1 MARKNSKQRF
11 EVVHPNCAGIDIGS
25 REHWV
30 AVGSSQDGNVRSFPT
45 FTDDLIKLAD
55 WLAGLKIN
63 VVAME
68 ATGVYWIPLFEL
80 LDARGFTVYL
90 VNSRST
96 RQISGRKSDVLDCQ
110 WIWQL
115 MSYGLLRGAFRPANE
130 VCSMRALVRQRA
142 NKVRDQAKTLNR
154 MQKALTQM
162 NIQLA
167 SVISDISGVTGM
179 KIIRAIIAGER
190 NPEQLAALSD
200 RRIKATQD
208 TVARSL
214 HGNWR
219 REHLH
224 ALEQE
229 VECYDFFERQIAGCD
244 AAIGEVMK
252 LMPVLDNA
260 PQPSRKI
267 LRSPHRSTADQAA
280 LHQMLWRIM
289 GVDLTA
295 IPTLGVDTALIL
307 ASEIGPDLSRF
318 STSAHFC
325 SWLGLAPPTRISGGR
340 QLPGRSPKVLNI
352 AAQALKQSASNAR
365 NEKGFIGASHRARL
379 SRMDTSCAIKATA
392 HQLARLIYAMLT
404 NGQAYVEQ
412 GMEAF
417 EARSHERQLRALHSK
432 ARKFGMELTKV
443 A

>member
-1 MARKNSKQRF
+1 
-11 EVVHPNCAGIDIGS
+11 
-25 REHWV
+25 
-30 AVGSSQDGNVRSFPT
+30 
-45 FTDDLIKLAD
+45 

-115 MSYGLLRGAFRPANE
+115 MSYGLLRGAFRPADQ

-229 VECYDFFERQIAGCD
+229 VECYDFFEQQIAGCD
-244 AAIGEVMK
+244 AAIGDVMK

-260 PQPSRKI
+260 PQPSKKI

-289 GVDLTA
+289 GVDL
-295 IPTLGVDTALIL
+295 
-307 ASEIGPDLSRF
+307 
-318 STSAHFC
+318 
-325 SWLGLAPPTRISGGR
+325 
-340 QLPGRSPKVLNI
+340 
-352 AAQALKQSASNAR
+352 
-365 NEKGFIGASHRARL
+365 
-379 SRMDTSCAIKATA
+379 
-392 HQLARLIYAMLT
+392 
-404 NGQAYVEQ
+404 
-412 GMEAF
+412 
-417 EARSHERQLRALHSK
+417 
-432 ARKFGMELTKV
+432 
-443 A
+443 